1 MERFENEVNLYS
13 NKAYSKGYRDG
24 FTSGLKFAMN
34 KMYNSLHLE
43 YNKCLSDFYN
53 ESGGETDE
61 TNDRE
66 TV

>member
-1 MERFENEVNLYS
+1 MEKFENEVNLYS

-34 KMYNSLHLE
+34 KMYNAVHLE
-43 YNKCLSDFYN
+43 YNKCLRDFYN
-53 ESGGETDE
+53 ESDGETDE
-61 TNDRE
+61 TDDTE